1 MRSLN
6 RWKVAIATCAVLPF
20 LASPVLAAGGKS
32 LGKDSGVHPATLQ
45 DIPGSD
51 IRQVTITARAAE
63 RLDLHTSK
71 VAEKMGQRVVPYASI
86 IYDPHGGVWVYTMPK
101 DRVFVRSPID
111 VDYIEG
117 DDVFLNDGPALG
129 TSVVTDGVA
138 ESDGAEHGL

>member
-1 MRSLN
+1 MKSLN
-6 RWKVAIATCAVLPF
+6 RWKTAIATCAVLPF
-20 LASPVLAAGGKS
+20 LASPALAAGGKS

-86 IYDPHGGVWVYTMPK
+86 IYDPTAASGSTRCPRTGSSCAP
-101 DRVFVRSPID
+101 RS
-111 VDYIEG
+111 
-117 DDVFLNDGPALG
+117 
-129 TSVVTDGVA
+129 TSTTSR
-138 ESDGAEHGL
+138 ETTSF